1 MTTPSST
8 AQDLSQWDADPRLF
22 LFTSLTS
29 GSSHIFTA
37 TSRLETI
44 LKANKIPFQAI
55 DTATDEQARRLW
67 QRRAGKRKLPALVK
81 EGFIVGDIEEVE
93 ELNEFGELREAVG
106 LVGGVGGGIM
116 AGGVKSGGMGLGGGM
131 LDPKGPKAG
140 TVPPPNTKAPGTP
153 QPPEKQVDP
162 MRDLAAQAASVGL
175 ARKQGL
181 PVKVG
186 EEKIA
191 AAAQGDVTEEKAA
204 VVGAR
209 AAQGGVEGEV
219 KGVAEDAGT
228 EKKDEAE
235 KEVVGATET
244 AEKSADLVTGE
255 VAETTSV
262 LDDNTKPETMT
273 SAADKKEESVEAAAV
288 AGGDEEIKPAVP
300 ETVASS
306 TKDEAVASTDSLAS
320 APSRSSLA
328 SDSTATSTSKRHRGS
343 EVMEASEE
351 EIKEVENG
359 NTITEQEGED
369 EADETLKKAAQKLDP
384 QSVDKVDD
392 EPLKS
397 EDKADLEKPVQKDEE
412 ANTVAAGAAAAP
424 KVEARESEK
433 TTSEAVK
440 KGGDGN
446 AAGVSVED

>member
-1 MTTPSST
+1 M
-8 AQDLSQWDADPRLF
+8 
-22 LFTSLTS
+22 
-29 GSSHIFTA
+29 
-37 TSRLETI
+37 
-44 LKANKIPFQAI
+44 
-55 DTATDEQARRLW
+55 
-67 QRRAGKRKLPALVK
+67 
-81 EGFIVGDIEEVE
+81 GDIEEVE

-131 LDPKGPKAG
+131 LDPKGG

-191 AAAQGDVTEEKAA
+191 AAAQGDLTGEKAA
-204 VVGAR
+204 VVGAE
-209 AAQGGVEGEV
+209 AGKGGVEGEV

-244 AEKSADLVTGE
+244 AEKSADPVTGE

-262 LDDNTKPETMT
+262 LDDNTKPETTT
-273 SAADKKEESVEAAAV
+273 SATDKKEESVEVAAT

-306 TKDEAVASTDSLAS
+306 TKDEAVASTDSLAP

-369 EADETLKKAAQKLDP
+369 EADETLKKAAQKLDL

-397 EDKADLEKPVQKDEE
+397 EDKADLEKPVEKDEE

-424 KVEARESEK
+424 KVEAKESEK

-440 KGGDGN
+440 KCGDGD